1 MIHKESDGSQMTMNV
16 KELIG
21 IGQVDVVGLDIG
33 RSSVKMVQLD
43 RDGDQF
49 CVVTAAMQEIERSD
63 DPAKHQNNTAAAIR
77 KCFSQSKRTTRNVVC
92 GVGGPDVMVRS
103 FSFPNLPPEAIGQA
117 VMLEAQQVCPLDIK
131 SSVVDYQLVDVPG
144 DSPKANRGI
153 FVVATNE
160 AVQYKNRL
168 GHMASVNTVRIDVEG
183 LALINCI
190 QACEGLP
197 ADSSVAAIQV
207 GCSSTTVVIAGAGGT
222 AFVRDLSSGG
232 DAIIDRIAQAHGL
245 TRETVDNILRKR
257 YTSAEMQDKVTRALP
272 EAAAGLISDVSETLR
287 YYAMQPG
294 SVPVGK
300 MYLCGGFALVRE
312 FAYLMNTRLPER
324 VTLLN
329 PFSKI
334 RCLMD
339 DRRREFL
346 MDIGPMMAVATG
358 LAMRTI

>member
-1 MIHKESDGSQMTMNV
+1 MVLNV

-21 IGQVDVVGLDIG
+21 IGQVEVVGLDIG
-33 RSSVKMVQLD
+33 RSAVKMVQLD

-49 CVVTAAMQEIERSD
+49 CAVSAAMQEIERSD

-77 KCFSQSKRTTRNVVC
+77 RCFSQSKRTTRNVVC

-103 FSFPNLPPEAIGQA
+103 FAFPNLPPEAIGQA

-131 SSVVDYQLVDVPG
+131 SSVVDYQRVEIPG
-144 DSPKANRGI
+144 APAGSNRGVL
-153 FVVATNE
+153 VVATNE

-168 GHMASVNTVRIDVEG
+168 AQMASVNTVRMDVEG

-190 QACEGLP
+190 QACDGLP

-222 AFVRDLSSGG
+222 AFVRDLSSSG
-232 DAIIDRIAQAHGL
+232 DAIIDRIAQTLGL

-257 YTSAEMQDKVTRALP
+257 YASGELQDKVSRALP
-272 EAAAGLISDVSETLR
+272 DAAAGLISDVAETLR

-300 MYLCGGFALVRE
+300 TYLCGGFSLVRE
-312 FAYLMNTRLPER
+312 FAYLMNARLPER